1 MSTAPISHKMDSA
14 DDTPQPPLDPTDPA
28 SLKQTDVY
36 AELRK
41 LGILVALVALCVAV
55 IHLTDLRDILDH
67 TSRLK
72 NFIGSQGIW
81 GPLYFVGAATVLIL
95 VGLPRLIFCVLG
107 GVLFGFVD
115 GLIYSQVAT
124 LAGAYG
130 TFLVARWGTRKW
142 VERLIHSENRIY
154 KMLENPTVLTVFLSR
169 QLPSGGVFISA
180 ILGFSTVSHRN
191 FLLGSLLGFLPE
203 AIPAVLL
210 GSGAGKSSMLLAF
223 AQLLTAAAVL
233 LLAGVVILR
242 LSRAYKENLKRR
254 QKKCRNR

>member
-1 MSTAPISHKMDSA
+1 MTAPLSEKMNSA
-14 DDTPQPPLDPTDPA
+14 DDPPQLPLDPTDPA
-28 SLKQTDVY
+28 SLKKTDVY
-36 AELRK
+36 AALRK
-41 LGILVALVALCVAV
+41 LGILVALVALCTTI
-55 IHLTDLRDILDH
+55 IHLTDLRDVLDN

-72 NFIGSQGIW
+72 HLISSQGVW
-81 GPLYFVGAATVLIL
+81 GPVYFVGASSILIL
-95 VGLPRLIFCVLG
+95 VGMPRLIFCALG
-107 GVLFGFVD
+107 GVLFGFVE

-130 TFLVARWGTRKW
+130 TFLFARWGTRKW
-142 VERLIHSENRIY
+142 VERLIHSESRIY
-154 KMLENPTVLTVFLSR
+154 KMLENPTLLTVFLSR

-180 ILGFSTVSHRN
+180 ILGFSPVTHRN

-210 GSGAGKSSMLLAF
+210 GSGAGKASMLLAF
-223 AQLLTAAAVL
+223 AQFLTAAAVL

-242 LSRAYKENLKRR
+242 LSATYKENLKRR

>member
-1 MSTAPISHKMDSA
+1 
-14 DDTPQPPLDPTDPA
+14 
-28 SLKQTDVY
+28 
-36 AELRK
+36 
-41 LGILVALVALCVAV
+41 VA
-55 IHLTDLRDILDH
+55 
-67 TSRLK
+67 
-72 NFIGSQGIW
+72 GSS
-81 GPLYFVGAATVLIL
+81 VLIL
-95 VGLPRLIFCVLG
+95 VGMPRLLFCALG
-107 GVLFGFVD
+107 GVLFGFVE

-142 VERLIHSENRIY
+142 VERLIHSESRMY
-154 KMLENPTVLTVFLSR
+154 RMLENPTLLTVFLSR

-180 ILGFSTVSHRN
+180 FLGFSSVNHLN

-223 AQLLTAAAVL
+223 AQFLTAAAVL
-233 LLAGVVILR
+233 LLAGMVILR
-242 LSRAYKENLKRR
+242 LSTAYKENVKRR